1 MPDAFCDIAWYTD
14 PADGSPL
21 WRDISDYV
29 EWQLGA
35 RISRRRSHELDQ
47 VTPGT
52 LALTLLNEDGRFT
65 AGNTTSPYYPQV
77 LINRPIRIRARL
89 NGNAKNRL
97 LQEQARGSDTSEWSA
112 TQGSLAVDTTVV
124 PAGQSSSIRWTAG
137 TLSNGTYLRLGS
149 TSIASPSG
157 DAIEVTAGLSYALQC
172 QARRDASV
180 SCTMAIRVRWFDK
193 TGAQISETT
202 GSAVTLTTSFQAIT
216 YTVTAPAGAQHAR
229 VVLVST
235 TSTAS
240 SVVIYTSAWQFEQ
253 ASSPTAWA
261 DPGKEYSRYVGYVD
275 KWPHK
280 WANGVLGVTA
290 ITATD
295 LQKLLGRRFLRSL
308 SWIADNQA
316 SGARVLGLLA
326 AAGVTTAAVDSGV
339 SLLGLTGQEAT
350 QSLMQS
356 IRAATA
362 SEAGLFFIDRDGK
375 PIFHDRARRQVPSS
389 APVITL
395 TGDQCG
401 EDLNFLVDDQL
412 LLNDVVVS
420 TDDGTEAPV
429 QQDAASISSYGA
441 YSGSFQ
447 TLLQTAA
454 EAKDRALYLLAQYAE
469 PRPRAGQI
477 TVEGHAYPSLLPDL
491 LGSEI
496 GQRIQISGLP
506 SNGPS
511 DALDLW
517 IEGIQDVITDQTWTF
532 TFDPSPAKVTASL
545 ILDHPVYGRLNSGNY
560 YGW

>member
-1 MPDAFCDIAWYTD
+1 MPDVYCDIAWYTD
-14 PADGSPL
+14 PVDGSPL
-21 WRDISDYV
+21 WRDVSDYV
-29 EWQLGA
+29 EWQLGV

-52 LALTLLNEDGRFT
+52 LALTLLNQDGRFT
-65 AGNTTSPYYPQV
+65 AGNTNSPYYPQV

-89 NGNAKNRL
+89 NGNRKNLL
-97 LQEQARGSDTSEWSA
+97 LQEQAKGSDTSKWSA

-124 PAGQSSSIRWTAG
+124 PAGQTSSIRWTAG
-137 TLSNGTYLRLGS
+137 TLSNGTFLRLGS
-149 TSIASPSG
+149 TSTASPTSE
-157 DAIEVTAGLSYALQC
+157 ALEVTAGLSYAIQC

-193 TGAQISETT
+193 TGTQISETT

-216 YTVTAPAGAQHAR
+216 YTVTAPVGAQHAR

-261 DPGKEYSRYVGYVD
+261 DPGKEYARYVGYVD
-275 KWPHK
+275 KWPHA
-280 WANGVLGVTA
+280 WQNGILGIAAV
-290 ITATD
+290 TATD

-326 AAGVTTAAVDSGV
+326 AAGITTANVDPGV
-339 SLLGLTGQEAT
+339 SLLGLSGQEAT
-350 QSLMQS
+350 QSLLQS
-356 IRAATA
+356 LRAAAA
-362 SEAGLFFIDRDGK
+362 SEAGLFFIDRTGV
-375 PIFHDRARRQVPSS
+375 PTFHDRARRQVPSS

-395 TGDQCG
+395 TGEQCAP
-401 EDLNFLVDDQL
+401 DLNFLVDDQL
-412 LLNDVVVS
+412 LLNDVTVT
-420 TDDGTEAPV
+420 TDAGVEGPT
-429 QQDAASISSYGA
+429 QSDAASIQAYGA
-441 YSGSFQ
+441 YSGRFD
-447 TLLQTAA
+447 TLLQTTA
-454 EAKDRALYLLAQYAE
+454 EAKDRALYLLAQYAQ
-469 PRPRAGQI
+469 PQPRAGQI
-477 TVEGHAYPSLLPDL
+477 TVEGHTQPSLWADL
-491 LGSEI
+491 LDSEI
-496 GQRIQISGLP
+496 GRRIQISGLP

-532 TFDPSPAKVTASL
+532 TFDPSPAKTTASL